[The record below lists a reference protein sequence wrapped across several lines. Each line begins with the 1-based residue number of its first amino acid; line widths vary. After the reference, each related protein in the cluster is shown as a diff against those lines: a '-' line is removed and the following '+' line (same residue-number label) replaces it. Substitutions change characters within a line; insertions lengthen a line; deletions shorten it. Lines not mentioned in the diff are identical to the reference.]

1 MPTNPRPTP
10 TNPLC
15 LVQLE
20 DRAVPA
26 LVQIIN
32 DSPYPATTTVDVYL
46 TTTTAAGVTS
56 TNRVFDNLA
65 FQQSTP
71 FVDVPDGAP
80 FKLDIVAGSD
90 ATNATPLSSLTTTP
104 ATGARIIAAAVGQ
117 PGVSSGANRFQIAV
131 AGNGRTAA
139 TNPANVDILVLHGTP
154 DAPAVNVKVRG
165 IGPVVTGVQTGTF
178 ANDYVSVPAGRY
190 IFDVTLA
197 DNITPVGSFS
207 ADLSGAAGKA
217 IVVAA
222 TGFAGPPSATSARFG
237 LLTVDNIGT
246 GTLLP
251 RAAVFAQTQ
260 FAVGGTNVA
269 TLYNYDNTV
278 LFTVNPFTPSAPPTP
293 VVVRTAVAD
302 VTGDGVPDLIVGS
315 GPGITSSVLVYD
327 GVSKAVVRTYVPF
340 ETSFTGG
347 VYVAAG
353 DINNDGFADVVITP
367 DQTGGPRVQIRS
379 GIATDGAVVT
389 PDFFGINNPDF
400 RGGARAAVGDVNN
413 DGVPDLVVAAGFGG
427 GPVVSG
433 YTGTSLTANRPLA
446 TRPTNLF
453 GDQFVFEETL
463 RNGAFVTL
471 GDLNNDGFA
480 DLIAGGGPSGGPRV
494 LALSGV
500 ALTSNAVTTTP
511 ALANFFAGDVNNRDG
526 VRVAAKDL
534 DGDQRADIVVGLG
547 SAGTQQVRSF
557 FGTRLATNTAA
568 TPAADREFSPLG
580 TPPLGGVFVG

>member
-1 MPTNPRPTP
+1 MTPKIARPLAA
-10 TNPLC
+10 PLT
-15 LVQLE
+15 QLE

-26 LVQIIN
+26 LVQIVH
-32 DSPYPATTTVDVYL
+32 DSPYPSASTVDVYINN
-46 TTTTAAGVTS
+46 V
-56 TNRVFDNLA
+56 RVYDNLA

-71 FVDVPDGAP
+71 FTTVADGVPVKIDV
-80 FKLDIVAGSD
+80 VAGSD
-90 ATNATPLSSLTTTP
+90 ATNATPVGSLTTTL
-104 ATGARIIAAAVGQ
+104 AANSKVIAAAVGQ
-117 PGVSSGANRFQIAV
+117 PGVSTGTDRFQIAV
-131 AGNGRTAA
+131 AGNGRTASA
-139 TNPANVDILVLHGTP
+139 NPANVDLLVLHGTP

-165 IGPVVTGVQTGTF
+165 VGPVVTGVQTSTF

-207 ADLSGAAGKA
+207 ADLSGAAGKSF
-217 IVVAA
+217 VVAA
-222 TGFAGPPSATSARFG
+222 TGFAGALPTGATARFG
-237 LLTVDNIGT
+237 LLTVDSAGL

-251 RAAVFAQTQ
+251 KVAAFATTQ

-278 LFTVNPFTPSAPPTP
+278 LFTVNPFAAGVT
-293 VVVRTAVAD
+293 VRTAVAD
-302 VTGDGVPDLIVGS
+302 VTGDGVQDLIAGT
-315 GPGITSSVLVYD
+315 GPGTATQVLVYD
-327 GVSKAVVRTYVPF
+327 GVSKAVVRTYSPF
-340 ETSFTGG
+340 ESTFTGG

-367 DQTGGPRVQIRS
+367 DQGGGPRVQIRS

-389 PDFFGINNPDF
+389 PDFFGINNPAF

-413 DGVPDLVVAAGFGG
+413 DGTPDVIVAAGFGG
-427 GPVVSG
+427 GPVVAG
-433 YTGTSLTANRPLA
+433 YNGLSLLPTRAVDQRPA
-446 TRPTNLF
+446 TVF
-453 GDQFVFEETL
+453 GDLFVFEETL
-463 RNGAFVTL
+463 RNGAFITL

-480 DLIAGGGPSGGPRV
+480 DLISGGGPSGGPRV
-494 LALSGV
+494 LALSGA
-500 ALTSNAVTTTP
+500 ALTTNTLATTP

-534 DGDQRADIVVGLG
+534 DGDTRQDLVVGLG